1 MKGAIETC
9 LFLIELFI
17 TVGIS
22 SYIMRHSKINDDR
35 KNFILSDV
43 KCYIKSLFVDRNM
56 FGIIFGVFIFGL
68 SIPAFLVL
76 ILVEIILWII
86 VFIMTVWDFGTK
98 KGK

>member
-1 MKGAIETC
+1 MKGAIEAC

-35 KNFILSDV
+35 KNFVLSDI
-43 KCYIKSLFVDRNM
+43 KCYIKNLFTNRNL
-56 FGIIFGVFIFGL
+56 FGNILGIFVLVL
-68 SIPAFLVL
+68 SMPAFLVL